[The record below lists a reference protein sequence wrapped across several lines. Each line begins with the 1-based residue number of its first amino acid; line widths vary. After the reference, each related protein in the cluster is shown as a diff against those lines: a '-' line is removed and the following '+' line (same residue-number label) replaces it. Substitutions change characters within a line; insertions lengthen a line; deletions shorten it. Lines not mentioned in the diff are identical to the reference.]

1 MTTKVFITGG
11 TGMLGMYV
19 TNALSDCRHEIL
31 IADRCRCDLAN
42 PGAIYHYIKDLHP
55 DIILHFAAET
65 DVDLCERE
73 PARAGIY
80 NHLATEQIAKAAQA
94 CGAWLLYISSSN
106 VFGAEGKISYNELDI
121 PLPTNYYGRSKL
133 NGEDAVKTYC
143 PENHLILRAGWM
155 IGGGPGKDHKFV
167 GKIIRQIKS
176 GATELKAVND
186 RLGSIT
192 YAGQLSDFIN
202 WAMHHRQTGTYH
214 FASNGTISRFDIARE
229 IGEILHYRGD
239 IIPVQSSMFPLS
251 APRPFS
257 EGIKSLYLSTLDE
270 SLNPGYWKDDLA
282 KYVATFQGA

>member
-1 MTTKVFITGG
+1 MTQKIVITGG

-19 TNALSDCRHEIL
+19 THALSHCRYDIVM
-31 IADRCRCDLAN
+31 ADRRRCDLAN
-42 PGAIYHYIKDLHP
+42 PCSVYQYISELRP

-80 NHLATEQIAKAAQA
+80 NHLSTEQIAKAAQ
-94 CGAWLLYISSSN
+94 GSSAWLLYISSSN

-133 NGEDAVKTYC
+133 NGEEAVKIYC
-143 PENHLILRAGWM
+143 PEKHLILRAGWM
-155 IGGGPGKDHKFV
+155 IGGGPNKDHKFV

-192 YAGQLSDFIN
+192 HAAQLSEFIIR
-202 WAMHHRQTGTYH
+202 AMHDRQTGTFHY
-214 FASNGTISRFDIARE
+214 ASNGTISRFDIARE
-229 IGEILHYRGD
+229 IGEILRYRGN
-239 IIPVQSSMFPLS
+239 IVPVQSSLFPLS

-257 EGIKSLYLSTLDE
+257 EGIKSLYLSTLDA
-270 SLNPGYWKDDLA
+270 SLNPGYWKEDLA
-282 KYVATFQGA
+282 KYVATFQDN